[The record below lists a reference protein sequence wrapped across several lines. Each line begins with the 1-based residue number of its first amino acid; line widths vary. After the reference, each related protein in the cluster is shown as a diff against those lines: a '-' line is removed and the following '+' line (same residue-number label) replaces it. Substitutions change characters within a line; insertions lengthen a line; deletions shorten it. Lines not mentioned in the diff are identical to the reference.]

1 MKKKELLIEIQA
13 LVECGKA
20 LALAEL
26 MPEGEAKKKTI
37 KLAET
42 EIENARKELSALAE
56 DASFEEV
63 KEMLEDGKE
72 NSNTAKP

>member
-26 MPEGEAKKKTI
+26 MPDDKAKKKTI

-63 KEMLEDGKE
+63 KEMLQDGEK
-72 NSNTAKP
+72 NSNPA

>member
-26 MPEGEAKKKTI
+26 MPDGKAKKKTI

-63 KEMLEDGKE
+63 KEMLQDGEK
-72 NSNTAKP
+72 NSNPA